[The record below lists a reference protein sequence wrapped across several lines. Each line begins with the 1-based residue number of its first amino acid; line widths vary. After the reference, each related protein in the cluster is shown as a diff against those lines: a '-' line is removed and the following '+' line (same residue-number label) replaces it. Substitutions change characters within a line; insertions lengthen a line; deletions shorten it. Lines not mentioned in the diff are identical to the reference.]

1 MTNHSHTTPEQHD
14 HYGQFDSG
22 LKSLVKSLQISF
34 IFLVLIIVGMLIYF
48 FSFGGYFTVKKNQE
62 AVIVLRFG
70 KYVDT
75 YVEGWHWFFPY
86 PVNSFVRVKT
96 NQQSVNVDFTSVKT
110 SAIPGMMPNKPLA
123 PGSDKYLLTGDANI
137 VHSRWVL
144 NYRIVSPKTY
154 YFNFFCPPVPN
165 DPDQLFV
172 DKKDGYVLGTRG
184 PRTML
189 RAMLRDAVIQATSQM
204 EVDDVLTHKQ
214 TEYKQLVTSLI
225 TKMID
230 KQKCGIQVVSVE
242 LPMIEPP
249 ASTKAAFR
257 EVTNASNT
265 KSQMIDKAREYQ
277 VREQNNVMARTA
289 AIKAEASAYKQ
300 EVVSEVKAETIY
312 FEQIFKEYKANPD
325 TVLMVLYNNTLSD
338 VIGAVDQKYILNA
351 RKDGGKQEVRIKI
364 NPEPVKKSNKSNE
377 GQ

>member
-1 MTNHSHTTPEQHD
+1 MTTHSHNTPEQHD

-34 IFLVLIIVGMLIYF
+34 IFLVLIIVGMLVYF

-70 KYVDT
+70 KYVNT

-86 PVNSFVRVKT
+86 PVNSFVRIKT
-96 NQQSVNVDFTSVKT
+96 NQQSISVDFTSMKT
-110 SAIPGMMPNKPLA
+110 SAIPGVTSSRTLV
-123 PGSDKYLLTGDANI
+123 PGQDKYLLTGDANI

-144 NYRIVSPKTY
+144 NYRIVNPKTY
-154 YFNFFCPPVPN
+154 YLNFFCPPVPTES
-165 DPDQLFV
+165 DQVFI

-189 RAMLRDAVIQATSQM
+189 RSMLRDAAIQATARM

-214 TEYKQLVTSLI
+214 TEYKQLVTSMI
-225 TKMID
+225 TGMVE

-265 KSQMIDKAREYQ
+265 KSQLIDKAREYQ
-277 VREQNNVMARTA
+277 VREENNVLAR
-289 AIKAEASAYKQ
+289 KAEILATARAYEK
-300 EVVSEVKAETIY
+300 EVVSEVSAEAIY
-312 FEQIFKEYKANPD
+312 FLSILKAYEDNPD
-325 TVLMVLYNNTLSD
+325 TVLMVLYNNTISE
-338 VIGAVDQKYILNA
+338 VIGGVDQKYILSS
-351 RKDGGKQEVRIKI
+351 RKDGGKQEVRIKL
-364 NPEPVKKSNKSNE
+364 NPEPVSKPNKSNE